1 MVRVVDMV
9 STPPSNRAGAIVTGG
24 DYRGLA
30 VVRSLGRQGIPVWV
44 VIDQHQIAGFSRYC
58 RRRLA
63 WPSEKESDRVKYL
76 LDTAERHG
84 LRDWMLFPTADVTAS
99 LIARHHEALS
109 STFVLTTPPWEKLR
123 LAYDKRAIH
132 EMATRL
138 EIDQPWTRLPKCRGE
153 VAAMD
158 CSFPVILKPAVKE
171 GGFNAFVHAKAWRVN
186 SREELLASYDQ
197 ACGMVDPETI
207 MVQELIPG
215 GVSADFSFGAL
226 CREGEP
232 LASITTWRARQ
243 YPIEFGRASTY
254 VETIELPEVE
264 EPARRLLKEMR
275 FTGIIEVAF
284 LKDPRDG
291 RYKLLDVN
299 PRAWGWHALGSRAGV
314 DLIYQLWRLTR
325 GEPVQ
330 GGRARTGVKWM
341 RLLTDGPTVA
351 KMFSRG
357 VLSPGEYLRSW
368 SGPREFAIFAAD
380 DPLPAVVDVPL
391 LLKLALKRG
400 SL

>member
-1 MVRVVDMV
+1 MGQT
-9 STPPSNRAGAIVTGG
+9 SPPEGAGAIVIGG

-30 VVRSLGRQGIPVWV
+30 IVRSLGRQGIPVWV
-44 VIDQHQIAGFSRYC
+44 VMDQHQIAAFSRYC

-63 WPSEKESDRVKYL
+63 WPSDEDGERVKYL

-84 LRDWMLFPTADVTAS
+84 LRGWMLFPTADVTAS

-109 STFVLTTPPWEKLR
+109 RTFLLTTPPWEKLR

-132 EMATRL
+132 EMAARL
-138 EIDQPWTRLPKCRGE
+138 GIDQPWTRLPKSREE
-153 VAAMD
+153 VTAMD
-158 CSFPVILKPAVKE
+158 CSYPVILKPAVKE
-171 GGFNAFVHAKAWRVN
+171 GGFNSFIHSKAWRVN

-207 MVQELIPG
+207 MIQELIPA
-215 GVSADFSFGAL
+215 GVSSDYSFGAL
-226 CREGEP
+226 CSEGEP

-254 VETIELPEVE
+254 VETIDLPEIE
-264 EPARRLLKEMR
+264 EPARRLLAEMR

-284 LKDPRDG
+284 LRDPRDG
-291 RYKLLDVN
+291 RYKLLDIN
-299 PRAWGWHALGSRAGV
+299 PRAWGWHALGARAGV
-314 DLIYQLWRLTR
+314 DLIYGLWRLIR
-325 GEPVQ
+325 EEPVK

-341 RLLTDGPTVA
+341 RLLTDGPTVV
-351 KMFSRG
+351 KMFRRG
-357 VLSPGEYLRSW
+357 VLSPREYLRSW
-368 SGPREFAIFAAD
+368 SGPKEFAIFAPD
-380 DPLPAVVDVPL
+380 DPLPAVVDIPL
-391 LLKLALKRG
+391 LVRLALKRG